1 MNNKTGL
8 NLTGPRIYMALFSLR
23 FTEVFWVVF
32 LRSKG
37 FSFAAIGLMETVFHV
52 ASLLCEMPTGLIAD
66 RWGRKVSLAVGRVL
80 CAVSA
85 LITLGAKDLT
95 WIAVAFALNAISYTC
110 HSGAFEAL
118 VYDSLPKERQG
129 DFGKIFGELN
139 SVYLV
144 GCSAAGFGA
153 SLFASR
159 YPLKW
164 LYVVSISV
172 DLLGAVVSVFLS
184 ENLDARRGMKRPT
197 GLRNALQKDIR
208 GLAQALKAP
217 VLRGLLLF
225 WGVASALGTS
235 THMYG
240 QSLLEESLVPLGL
253 VGIAGTVGNLLAV
266 VPTRYAYKIES
277 RYGQVRPVIMG
288 GMAVP
293 CVVGILATI
302 PAHVN
307 WGWRALLIA
316 LYLGLTVVMETAYPL
331 MCQAVNARTE
341 SHNRATVLSSSG
353 MLFSIWMMV
362 VFPLIGLAGD
372 YLGLRWGM
380 ALAAALTLLALWPI
394 SAGLTRAARDEADG
408 CPAHG
413 ESMDAPLDGGIVGD

>member
-1 MNNKTGL
+1 
-8 NLTGPRIYMALFSLR
+8 MALFSLR
-23 FTEVFWVVF
+23 FTEVFWVVY

-37 FSFAAIGLMETVFHV
+37 FSFAAIGLMETVFHMS
-52 ASLLCEMPTGLIAD
+52 SLLCEMPTGLIAD
-66 RWGRKVSLAVGRVL
+66 RWGRKVSLAVGRAL

-85 LITLGAKDLT
+85 LVILRANDLV

-129 DFGKIFGELN
+129 DFGRIFGELN

-153 SLFASR
+153 SLFAGK

-164 LYVVSISV
+164 LYVASICV
-172 DLLGAVVSVFLS
+172 DALAATVALFLS
-184 ENLDARRGMKRPT
+184 EDLTVRRQVKRPT
-197 GLRNALQKDIR
+197 DFRNALGNDIKNL
-208 GLAQALKAP
+208 GYALRAP

-266 VPTRYAYKIES
+266 VPTRYAYKIQN
-277 RYGQVRPVIMG
+277 RLGQIRPVLMG

-293 CVVGILATI
+293 FLVGILAAI

-331 MCQAVNARTE
+331 WSEAVNARAE
-341 SHNRATVLSSSG
+341 SYNRATVLSSSG

-362 VFPLIGLAGD
+362 VFPLIGFAGD

-380 ALAAALTLLALWPI
+380 ALGAILTFLALLPI
-394 SAGLTRAARDEADG
+394 SAGLARSARDEADRR
-408 CPAHG
+408 PARG
-413 ESMDAPLDGGIVGD
+413 